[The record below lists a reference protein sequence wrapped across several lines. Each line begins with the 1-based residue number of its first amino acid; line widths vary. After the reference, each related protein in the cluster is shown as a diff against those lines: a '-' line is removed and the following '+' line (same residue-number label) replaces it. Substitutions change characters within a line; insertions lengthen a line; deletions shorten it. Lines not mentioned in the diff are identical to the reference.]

1 MAPIDPE
8 KVALLKENLELKSK
22 LKSLELS
29 SSIEINFHKFGG
41 KESPESDLISYFD
54 IVKGYALRFIK
65 IDDLG
70 KISFVDPLD
79 GLPLRTSSGKDF
91 TMRDLM
97 NKIRSSRD
105 LAHHFDAGSSTA
117 TKNLGAGET
126 RESLRE
132 IKDLSERL
140 SRARELGIK

>member
-8 KVALLKENLELKSK
+8 KAALLKENSELKSK

-29 SSIEINFHKFGG
+29 SSIEINFHKLGG
-41 KESPESDLISYFD
+41 KESPEDDLISYFD
-54 IVKGYALRFIK
+54 IVRGYALRFIK
-65 IDDLG
+65 LDNLG

-79 GLPLRTSSGKDF
+79 GLPLKTSSGKDF

-97 NKIRSSRD
+97 IKIKSSRD
-105 LAHHFDAGSSTA
+105 LAHHFDSGSNAA
-117 TKNLGAGET
+117 TKNLGYTT

-132 IKDLSERL
+132 IKDPAARL
-140 SRARELGIK
+140 ARARELGIK